1 MMLKLATQEQVEFYE
16 KILYPM
22 QDEIFS
28 MMESDKFYLTGGTCL
43 SRFYYH
49 HRYSDDLDFFFLGN
63 VFPKQDFEAEFNEVQ
78 KIISKKFKTKLEI
91 SSDYFKRLY
100 AYDKNEN
107 PLKLEF
113 VYENFLTVKDP
124 IQNGNI
130 LLDTKENILANKFSA
145 IHGRKTVK
153 DYFDLYFLLKE
164 FPISKGIEGSQ
175 LKQAPLNYEG
185 TVLSLIGGNL
195 EGIVYMIKEISESE
209 FQQSRENLVKELL
222 NYAKTIL

>member
-1 MMLKLATQEQVEFYE
+1 MLKLATQEQINFYE

-63 VFPKQDFEAEFNEVQ
+63 MFPKQDFEAEFNEIQ
-78 KIISKKFKTKLEI
+78 KIISKEFKTQLEI
-91 SSDYFKRLY
+91 SSDYFKRLFVY
-100 AYDKNEN
+100 KNDTA
-107 PLKLEF
+107 LKIEF
-113 VYENFLTVKDP
+113 VYENFQTVKNP
-124 IQNGNI
+124 ISKGKI
-130 LLDTKENILANKFSA
+130 FLDTKENILANKFSA

-153 DYFDLYFLLKE
+153 DYFDLLFLLKE
-164 FPISKGIEGSQ
+164 FSISQGIESSQ

-185 TVLSLIGGNL
+185 AVLSLIGGNL
-195 EGIVYMIKEISESE
+195 EGIVYMIKEISESD
-209 FQQSRENLVKELL
+209 FQTIRENLIKELL
-222 NYAKTIL
+222 TYAKTIP

>member
-1 MMLKLATQEQVEFYE
+1 MLKLATQEQINFYE

-63 VFPKQDFEAEFNEVQ
+63 MFPKQDFEAEFNEIQ
-78 KIISKKFKTKLEI
+78 KIISKEFKTQLEI
-91 SSDYFKRLY
+91 SSDYFKRLFVY
-100 AYDKNEN
+100 KNDTA
-107 PLKLEF
+107 LKIEF
-113 VYENFLTVKDP
+113 VYENFQTVKNP
-124 IQNGNI
+124 ISKGKI
-130 LLDTKENILANKFSA
+130 FLDTKENILANKFSA

-153 DYFDLYFLLKE
+153 DYFDLLFLLKE
-164 FPISKGIEGSQ
+164 FSISQGIESSQ

-185 TVLSLIGGNL
+185 AVLSLIGGNL
-195 EGIVYMIKEISESE
+195 EGIVYMIKEISESD
-209 FQQSRENLVKELL
+209 FQTMRENLIKELL
-222 NYAKTIL
+222 TYAKTIP